1 MKNVNVNVEK
11 KVCELVEKYN
21 IKVKAVNVAKQET
34 LDKILAMIEAGKVK
48 ERVNKN
54 GKVDLDIIG
63 DDLYVVFVETVVK
76 DFSKTSGLKVNG
88 RYANLGATDKQV
100 KTLKMFVYNY
110 KVTINTDCLKS
121 RATASEMIT
130 KINQAIKEG
139 KLKQRNPKRGE
150 FVESVNGVYTLVK
163 KTYINSSNDYIN
175 GFDKFNQEDNIK
187 RYA

>member
-34 LDKILAMIEAGKVK
+34 LDKILAMIEEGKIK

-54 GKVDLDIIG
+54 GKVDLDIIE
-63 DDLYVVFVETVVK
+63 DDLYVVFVETVIK
-76 DFSKTSGLKVNG
+76 DFSKTSGLKING
-88 RYANLGATDKQV
+88 KYANLGATDKQI

-130 KINQAIKEG
+130 RINQAIKEG
-139 KLKQRNPKRGE
+139 KLEQRNPKRGE
-150 FVESVNGVYTLVK
+150 FVENINGVYTLVK
-163 KTYINSSNDYIN
+163 KTYINSSDDYIN
-175 GFDKFNQEDNIK
+175 GFDKFNQKDNMRK
-187 RYA
+187 YA